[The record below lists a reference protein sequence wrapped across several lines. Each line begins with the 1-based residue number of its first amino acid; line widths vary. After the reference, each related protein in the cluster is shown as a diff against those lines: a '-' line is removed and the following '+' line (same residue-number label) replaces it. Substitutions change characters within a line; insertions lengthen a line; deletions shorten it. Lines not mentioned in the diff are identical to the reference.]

1 MSESDRIEQIR
12 KTASSGDGENTS
24 LIGAERIAAMR
35 TSKPIPGRL
44 VTFADESKNA
54 GRIVIENTLA
64 FTPENDKSP
73 KIKESKDKENN

>member
-1 MSESDRIEQIR
+1 MSESNRIEQIR
-12 KTASSGDGENTS
+12 KIASSRDGENTS

-35 TSKPIPGRL
+35 TSEPIPGRL

-64 FTPENDKSP
+64 VTPENDKSP